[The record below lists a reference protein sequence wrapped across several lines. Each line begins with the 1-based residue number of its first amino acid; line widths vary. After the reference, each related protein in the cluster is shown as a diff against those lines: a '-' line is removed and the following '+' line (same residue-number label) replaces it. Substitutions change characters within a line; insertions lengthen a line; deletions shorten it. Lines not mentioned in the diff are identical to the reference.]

1 MIYAA
6 PNQSAW
12 LWEDAL
18 LAGTRTRRC
27 LAWLVDVPLVLLL
40 VCAVWWTLLLLGLLS
55 FGLSWTL
62 LGFVPLLPFAYHTLF
77 LTSTLSATPGQ
88 ATFGLMVRRDADLG
102 PPSFAQAI
110 VSTLVFY
117 LTLAT
122 SGLLLLIALV
132 TEHKRTLHDL
142 LSGLVVVRADTLRR
156 MPLTTGPG
164 FWNIPGGSPHA

>member
-6 PNQSAW
+6 PNQSTW
-12 LWEDAL
+12 LWDDAL

-27 LAWLVDVPLVLLL
+27 LAWLIDVVLVLLL
-40 VCAVWWTLLLLGLLS
+40 VCAVWWTLALLGFLTL
-55 FGLSWTL
+55 GLSWTL

-88 ATFGLMVRRDADLG
+88 ALFGLMVRQDADLG
-102 PPSFAQAI
+102 PPTFSQAV

-117 LTLAT
+117 LTIAT
-122 SGLLLLIALV
+122 SGLLLLVALV

-142 LSGLVVVRADTLRR
+142 LSGLVVVRADAVRR
-156 MPLTTGPG
+156 MALTGGPG
-164 FWNIPGGSPHA
+164 SWNMQGGPPFA